1 MMPFVTRSELRWSR
15 KISFSYAICNI
26 DYRELKH
33 YLTITRCYAINRDID
48 GDCPG
53 SMCHS
58 ARLAQRNLPTKHEI
72 ERKGLNSGKVLKRR
86 VELF

>member
-15 KISFSYAICNI
+15 YISFSYAICKT

-48 GDCPG
+48 WDCPG

-58 ARLAQRNLPTKHEI
+58 ARLAQSNLPTKHES
-72 ERKGLNSGKVLKRR
+72 ERKDLNSGKLLERR
-86 VELF
+86 VDVF